1 MEYIKVP
8 YVRLKGK
15 KYGGDLSPKEEESV
29 SNLYQN
35 SVEDGASEMY
45 GGTFQEI
52 YKTYKN
58 GEDPVEAASY
68 VATDQVSNPEKMLAL
83 HDAISTIA
91 KKYGYD
97 APGGEPTSILNL
109 DTFKKITVPNSYFV
123 ARQDYGETILIVTD
137 NDSVPTYIGLPIDN
151 DFEISVDVDKN
162 GNILIPKEA
171 YDEDLEVF

>member
-15 KYGGDLSPKEEESV
+15 KYGGDLSSEEEEAI

-35 SVEDGASEMY
+35 SVGDGASEMY
-45 GGTFQEI
+45 GGTFQEL

-58 GEDPVEAASY
+58 GEDPIEDAPSIT
-68 VATDQVSNPEKMLAL
+68 TDQVVNPEKMLAL

-91 KKYGYD
+91 KKYSYK
-97 APGGEPTSILNL
+97 APNSLPTAILNL
-109 DTFKKITVPNSYFV
+109 DTFKKISVPNSYFV
-123 ARQDYGETILIVTD
+123 ARQDSGETILIVTD
-137 NDSVPTYIGLPIDN
+137 NNSVPTYIGLPIDY

-171 YDEDLEVF
+171 YDEDLELF

>member
-15 KYGGDLSPKEEESV
+15 KYGGDLSSEEEEAI

-45 GGTFQEI
+45 GGTFQEL

-58 GEDPVEAASY
+58 GEDPIEDAPSIT
-68 VATDQVSNPEKMLAL
+68 TDQVVNPEKMLAL

-91 KKYGYD
+91 KKYGYKTPD
-97 APGGEPTSILNL
+97 SLPTAILNL
-109 DTFKKITVPNSYFV
+109 DTFKKISVPNSYFV
-123 ARQDYGETILIVTD
+123 ARQDSGETILIVTD
-137 NDSVPTYIGLPIDN
+137 NNSVPTYIGLPIDT

-171 YDEDLEVF
+171 YDEDLDLF

>member
-15 KYGGDLSPKEEESV
+15 KYGGDLSPEEEESV

-58 GEDPVEAASY
+58 GEDPVEAASS
-68 VATDQVSNPEKMLAL
+68 VTTDQVVNPEKMLAL

-97 APGGEPTSILNL
+97 APEGEPTGIINL
-109 DTFKKITVPNSYFV
+109 DTFKKIIVPNSYFV

-137 NDSVPTYIGLPIDN
+137 NDSVPTYIGLPVDN
-151 DFEISVDVDKN
+151 DFEMMVDVDKN
-162 GNILIPKEA
+162 GNILIPKDA
-171 YDEDLEVF
+171 YDEDLDVF